1 MCFPLPVSERSKTV
15 QIVGVSVAVGVL
27 AGGALTA
34 IGLNASS
41 NSADVSAMADTSED
55 MMMKEED
62 YYSNMDEGM
71 DEGMDMMSASE
82 FDYLIDMIP
91 HHQEAIDNAQLLVD
105 YSNRPE
111 MQAFGTSIIET
122 QSAEVEQMEAWLEQW
137 YPGKDTTS
145 DYQPMMGDLTALRGD
160 ELDER
165 FLETMI
171 PHHMMAVMMSQQLVG
186 GDVAEHED
194 VVPFAANIRDT
205 QREEIYQMREW
216 LFGWFDGSYEH
227 GSHMGGAHHMMGST
241 TSS

>member
-1 MCFPLPVSERSKTV
+1 MSERSKTV
-15 QIVGVSVAVGVL
+15 QIAGISVAVGLLV
-27 AGGALTA
+27 GGALTFIA
-34 IGLNASS
+34 LNTSS
-41 NSADVSAMADTSED
+41 SSVNVD
-55 MMMKEED
+55 MMTMVNQD
-62 YYSNMDEGM
+62 TMMDEDDYSGM
-71 DEGMDMMSASE
+71 DAEIGMMSGNE
-82 FDYLIDMIP
+82 FEYLVDMIP

-111 MQAFGTSIIET
+111 MRAFGTSIIET
-122 QSAEVEQMEAWLEQW
+122 QSAEVEQMEAWLAQW

-205 QREEIYQMREW
+205 QREEIYQMRDW
-216 LFGWFDGSYEH
+216 LFDWFDGSYQH
-227 GSHMGGAHHMMGST
+227 GPGMGGGMGGAQQMMGST
-241 TSS
+241 SRS